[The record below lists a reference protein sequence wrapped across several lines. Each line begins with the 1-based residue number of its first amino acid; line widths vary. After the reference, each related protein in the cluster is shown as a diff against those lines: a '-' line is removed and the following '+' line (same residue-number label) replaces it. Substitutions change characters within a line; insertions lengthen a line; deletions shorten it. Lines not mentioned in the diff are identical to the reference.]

1 MSAQAGSGPSQGP
14 PTPRTSPASGA
25 LPPWLIVWTVAL
37 VVVVAGAAFWFLVPH
52 GPNGPPPVCESLGG
66 CGPEVQVYGGQV
78 SNVSGDWIYDF
89 TISGTSG
96 LVLGE
101 FVVYVDLPNM
111 ETSVNIGA
119 AWTLHALND
128 SGAEVGSFDL
138 IKRVWTSGGT
148 VPLSTVGILSL
159 DAGTTSL
166 SGDWF
171 FVVGTGSF
179 QGDAGTGI
187 R

>member
-1 MSAQAGSGPSQGP
+1 MSAQAGQGPSP
-14 PTPRTSPASGA
+14 PAATPQILRASGT
-25 LPPWLIVWTVAL
+25 PSPWLIVWTVAL

-52 GPNGPPPVCESLGG
+52 GQNGPPPACESLDG
-66 CGPEVQVYGGQV
+66 CGPEVQVYAGQV
-78 SNVSGDWIYDF
+78 SNVSGDWIHDF

-96 LVLGE
+96 LVLGD

-119 AWTLHALND
+119 AWTLHALTD
-128 SGAEVGSFDL
+128 SGAVVASFDL
-138 IKRVWTSGGT
+138 IKRIWTSGGT
-148 VPLSTVGILSL
+148 VSLSSVGILSL
-159 DAGTTSL
+159 DSGTTSL

-171 FVVGTGSF
+171 FVDGTGSF
-179 QGDAGTGI
+179 QGDAGAGI